1 MYFWNTIMMK
11 TGDDMKYY
19 SRLKTLRLEARLSQ
33 ADVAKI
39 LKCSQV
45 GYGMYELGKRKIP
58 VEKLIQ
64 LAKLYHTSLDY
75 IAGLTDERTPRPNL
89 KSEEE
94 TSLMKKAHPMAVN
107 CCHGMS
113 FFRILEVV
121 RC

>member
-19 SRLKTLRLEARLSQ
+19 SRLKTLRLEARLSQAGLSQ

-94 TSLMKKAHPMAVN
+94 VQVL
-107 CCHGMS
+107 
-113 FFRILEVV
+113 
-121 RC
+121 

>member
-1 MYFWNTIMMK
+1 MK

-64 LAKLYHTSLDY
+64 LARLYHTSFDY
-75 IAGLTDERTPRPNL
+75 IAGLTDEREPRP
-89 KSEEE
+89 KHREDD
-94 TSLMKKAHPMAVN
+94 TSL
-107 CCHGMS
+107 
-113 FFRILEVV
+113 
-121 RC
+121 

>member
-1 MYFWNTIMMK
+1 MK
-11 TGDDMKYY
+11 TGDEMKYY

-64 LAKLYHTSLDY
+64 LARLYHTSLDY
-75 IAGLTDERTPRPNL
+75 IAGLTDEREPRP
-89 KSEEE
+89 KCREDD
-94 TSLMKKAHPMAVN
+94 TSL
-107 CCHGMS
+107 
-113 FFRILEVV
+113 
-121 RC
+121 

>member
-1 MYFWNTIMMK
+1 MSFWNTIMMK

-94 TSLMKKAHPMAVN
+94 VQVL
-107 CCHGMS
+107 
-113 FFRILEVV
+113 
-121 RC
+121 

>member
-1 MYFWNTIMMK
+1 MK

-33 ADVAKI
+33 ADVAKV

-64 LAKLYHTSLDY
+64 LA
-75 IAGLTDERTPRPNL
+75 
-89 KSEEE
+89 
-94 TSLMKKAHPMAVN
+94 
-107 CCHGMS
+107 
-113 FFRILEVV
+113 
-121 RC
+121 

>member
-1 MYFWNTIMMK
+1 MK

-64 LAKLYHTSLDY
+64 LARLYHTSLDY
-75 IAGLTDERTPRPNL
+75 IAGLTDERAPRP
-89 KSEEE
+89 KHREDD
-94 TSLMKKAHPMAVN
+94 TSLKHAVCRLYQMFFTFKTHPLTPN
-107 CCHGMS
+107 C
-113 FFRILEVV
+113 
-121 RC
+121 